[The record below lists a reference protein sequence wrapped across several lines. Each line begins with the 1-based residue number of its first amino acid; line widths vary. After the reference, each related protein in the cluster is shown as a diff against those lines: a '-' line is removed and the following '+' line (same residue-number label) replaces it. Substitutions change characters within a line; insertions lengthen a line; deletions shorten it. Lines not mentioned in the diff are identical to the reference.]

1 MIFFQATGNVM
12 KTIAIFVRLHALVE
26 KMQLHV
32 LVENVVPENPGMP
45 EFEN

>member
-1 MIFFQATGNVM
+1 M

-32 LVENVVPENPGMP
+32 LVENVVLENLGMS
-45 EFEN
+45 EFKN